1 MSESLPRALR
11 RALVPLA
18 AIALWVPAV
27 QAQAGGADLLIT
39 NGRIVDGSGA
49 AWFHGDVLVRGDRI
63 VSVTPRGLRAGLGA
77 RDTIDARGRVVA
89 PGFIDIQ
96 GQSTFA
102 LLGGDSRLISKVSQG
117 VTSEILGEGSTP
129 APLNVR
135 HLPGNATPLQRRF
148 AEPRGFA
155 HWLNAMESRGMSV
168 NVGSFVGGSTIRAFG
183 MQARAGAADA
193 AALAE
198 MQGALERA
206 MQDGAFGMATALI
219 YPPGVFAST
228 AEITEVSRAMRPYG
242 GLYITHMRSEGD
254 QLLEAVDEAIAIGR
268 DAGVPVEIYHLKAG
282 GTRNWAKG
290 PQSIARLEAARAA
303 GLDVQADMYPYTAGG
318 TGLTSCLPPAAQ
330 EDNRLFERLADRV
343 ERAKIRAEIERP
355 TGAWENLCELAGADG
370 VLITRLNSDSLRR
383 YSGMRLSEIA
393 AARNADWIE
402 TAFTLIGAE
411 RTRVETIYFLMSEAN
426 VMENLRQ
433 PWIKIGTDASG
444 WDPSTSTGLIHPRA
458 YGTFPRIL
466 GRYVREL
473 GVLPLEDAVRKM
485 TSATAHRLGITDR
498 GLLAP
503 GMFADLVIFDPAT
516 IGDRATYD
524 QPHRLS
530 VGVDLTMVNGV
541 AVWRDGA
548 HTDAKPGRALRGPG
562 AHAPSP

>member
-27 QAQAGGADLLIT
+27 RAQAGGADLLIT

-63 VSVTPRGLRAGLGA
+63 VSVTPRGVRVGLGA

-129 APLNVR
+129 APLNAR

-290 PQSIARLEAARAA
+290 PQSIARIEAARAA

-330 EDNRLFERLADRV
+330 EDNRLFERLADRA

-541 AVWRDGA
+541 VVWRDGA

>member
-27 QAQAGGADLLIT
+27 RAQAGGADLLIT

-63 VSVTPRGLRAGLGA
+63 VSVTPRGVRVGLGA

-129 APLNVR
+129 APLNAR

-290 PQSIARLEAARAA
+290 PQSIARIEAARAA

-330 EDNRLFERLADRV
+330 EDNRLFERLADRA

-524 QPHRLS
+524 QPHQLS